1 MRGGTKSMWRDD
13 DECLTLV
20 CRCVV
25 VVSVDVSAELSPA
38 MILSHDDDGKFAS
51 FMDMIDSASAART
64 RPQA

>member
-1 MRGGTKSMWRDD
+1 MWRDD

-38 MILSHDDDGKFAS
+38 MILSHDDEQGHKHELLHHLK
-51 FMDMIDSASAART
+51 
-64 RPQA
+64 